1 MLYIRMFIML
11 VVGLYT
17 SRVVLLA
24 LGATDYGIYNIIGGV
39 VVLFSFLS
47 NSLVTATR
55 RFLNFSLG
63 KNNLEAVQKVFCMS
77 MNLYIILS
85 LIVLILAETIG
96 LWFVEEKLNIPA
108 ERKIA
113 AVWVYQFTIIT
124 FIINLLKIPYNA
136 SITAYEKMDFYA
148 YISLIEVLLKFVV
161 VYFLFTISYDK
172 LIVYA
177 FLYTLISLF
186 VIFIYKF
193 YCNRNFKTTHY
204 IMIWDKEIFR
214 QMFSFSGWSLF
225 GSVANI
231 SAQQGLNILINLFH
245 GVTANAAV
253 GIANQVSSQVY
264 QFSGSFQTAFH
275 PQIVKS
281 YAAKEM
287 DAFQWIIFKSS
298 KYSYYLM
305 FFLAL
310 PIWMTTQTLFEIW
323 LKEVPQYS
331 VMFCQLILIVSIIE
345 CLATPLWMSVEATG
359 EIKMYQILMASCV
372 LLNFPL
378 VFLFF
383 KLGYPVY
390 TAWIIRII
398 VHIIT
403 FIMRIIYMSFKLKF
417 PVRLYLKK
425 VILPISIVS
434 LVSIPLPLF
443 LTTCLDEGFG
453 KFLTVVLACLLSIPI
468 FIYWVGMEKME
479 RQHIKSTIYNR
490 IRKI

>member
-1 MLYIRMFIML
+1 
-11 VVGLYT
+11 
-17 SRVVLLA
+17 
-24 LGATDYGIYNIIGGV
+24 
-39 VVLFSFLS
+39 
-47 NSLVTATR
+47 
-55 RFLNFSLG
+55 
-63 KNNLEAVQKVFCMS
+63 
-77 MNLYIILS
+77 
-85 LIVLILAETIG
+85 
-96 LWFVEEKLNIPA
+96 
-108 ERKIA
+108 
-113 AVWVYQFTIIT
+113 
-124 FIINLLKIPYNA
+124 
-136 SITAYEKMDFYA
+136 
-148 YISLIEVLLKFVV
+148 
-161 VYFLFTISYDK
+161 
-172 LIVYA
+172 
-177 FLYTLISLF
+177 
-186 VIFIYKF
+186 
-193 YCNRNFKTTHY
+193 
-204 IMIWDKEIFR
+204 
-214 QMFSFSGWSLF
+214 
-225 GSVANI
+225 
-231 SAQQGLNILINLFH
+231 
-245 GVTANAAV
+245 
-253 GIANQVSSQVY
+253 
-264 QFSGSFQTAFH
+264 
-275 PQIVKS
+275 
-281 YAAKEM
+281 
-287 DAFQWIIFKSS
+287 
-298 KYSYYLM
+298 M